1 MKQIKFC
8 SPDISKKEIK
18 AVVRV
23 LKEGTLSHGA
33 NIEIFENEFAD
44 FVDVNY
50 AISFSSWTT
59 AAVSVFKYLQTI
71 EFKEGGTRNEILVP
85 SFSFVA
91 SANVIVNAGLIPVFV
106 DINEKN
112 LMVDLNT
119 IKKAITPQTLG
130 IMPVHFAGSPANIN
144 EIYNYCQN
152 AKIHMIEDCAEILG
166 IKVDGKHIGTSD
178 IGIFSFYGTKNM
190 TTAEG
195 GMVITHDAELEN
207 WLKIYRGHG
216 IDKSKKV
223 NEQVWERNA
232 IIAGQNY
239 RLSNLQAALGRVQL
253 SRLKKMNKKRQK
265 IAQIYDNFFKK
276 FESIRY
282 NENNNSSYQMYY
294 IIVPFEIRNRLVSAL
309 NQKGI
314 MVSVHFDPPIH
325 MQKAYKENDIQLPI
339 TEQISKSIIT
349 LPISSR
355 QSLKETK
362 KVCKVFYEI
371 YKEVV
376 Q

>member
-1 MKQIKFC
+1 
-8 SPDISKKEIK
+8 
-18 AVVRV
+18 
-23 LKEGTLSHGA
+23 
-33 NIEIFENEFAD
+33 
-44 FVDVNY
+44 
-50 AISFSSWTT
+50 
-59 AAVSVFKYLQTI
+59 
-71 EFKEGGTRNEILVP
+71 
-85 SFSFVA
+85 
-91 SANVIVNAGLIPVFV
+91 
-106 DINEKN
+106 
-112 LMVDLNT
+112 
-119 IKKAITPQTLG
+119 
-130 IMPVHFAGSPANIN
+130 
-144 EIYNYCQN
+144 
-152 AKIHMIEDCAEILG
+152 MIEDCAEILG

-195 GMVITHDAELEN
+195 GMVTTHDAELAN

-223 NEQVWERNA
+223 DEQVWERNA

-265 IAQIYDNFFKK
+265 IAQIYDKFFKK

-325 MQKAYKENDIQLPI
+325 MQKAYKENNIQLPI

-376 Q
+376 P

>member
-18 AVVRV
+18 ALTRV
-23 LKEGTLSHGA
+23 LKEGTISHGA
-33 NIEIFENEFAD
+33 NIEIFENEFAN
-44 FVDVNY
+44 FVDISY

-71 EFKEGGTRNEILVP
+71 ESKDGGTRNEIIVP

-106 DINEKN
+106 DINEKD

-119 IKKAITPQTLG
+119 IMKAITPQTLG

-144 EIYNYCQN
+144 EIYNYCRS

-166 IKVDGKHIGTSD
+166 VKVDDKHIGTSD

-195 GMVITHDAELEN
+195 GMVTTHNAELAN

-223 NEQVWERNA
+223 DRQNWERNA
-232 IIAGQNY
+232 IMAGQNY

-253 SRLKKMNKKRQK
+253 SRLKKMNRKRQK
-265 IAQIYDNFFKK
+265 IAKIYDNFFKN
-276 FESIRY
+276 FNLIRY

-294 IIVPFEIRNRLVSAL
+294 IIVPLGLRNRLVNRL
-309 NQKGI
+309 NQRGI
-314 MVSVHFDPPIH
+314 MASVHFDPPIH
-325 MQKAYKENDIQLPI
+325 LQTAYKVNDIQLLI

-355 QSLKETK
+355 QSSHETK
-362 KVCKVFYEI
+362 KVCKVFYEL
-371 YKEVV
+371 YKEEAP
-376 Q
+376 

>member
-18 AVVRV
+18 AVIRV

-33 NIEIFENEFAD
+33 NIEIFEDEFAD
-44 FVDVNY
+44 FVDVSY

-71 EFKEGGTRNEILVP
+71 EFKEGGKRNEILVP

-106 DINEKN
+106 DINEKD
-112 LMVDLNT
+112 LMVNLNT

-144 EIYNYCQN
+144 EIYNYCRN

-195 GMVITHDAELEN
+195 GMVTTHDAELAN

-223 NEQVWERNA
+223 DEQVWERNA

-253 SRLKKMNKKRQK
+253 SRLKKMNMKRKK
-265 IAQIYDNFFKK
+265 IAQIYDNFFKQ
-276 FESIRY
+276 FESIRH
-282 NENNNSSYQMYY
+282 NKNNNSSYQMYY

-339 TEQISKSIIT
+339 TEKISKSIIT

-355 QSLKETK
+355 QSFKETK
-362 KVCKVFYEI
+362 KVCNVFYEI

-376 Q
+376 P